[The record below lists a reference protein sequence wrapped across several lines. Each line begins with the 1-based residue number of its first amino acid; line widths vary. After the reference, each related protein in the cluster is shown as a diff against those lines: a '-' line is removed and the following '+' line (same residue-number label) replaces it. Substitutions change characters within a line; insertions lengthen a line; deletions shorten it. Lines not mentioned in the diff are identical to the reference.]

1 MSTVRT
7 KLSILAVAAAA
18 TLGGCGGGSGNLA
31 LTALNLYSPAYDN
44 LACQPG
50 SDSIGTWKM
59 VSNNTVAIPDS
70 PDVLF
75 FSYNQP
81 SINNSGMVTFR
92 GRARDS
98 SVGSSGGNSGSS
110 GSSAVQSGIYAA
122 QPCLTKFTLYTAAD
136 SNMVV
141 PDPNTSGTV
150 FTEFPSIPR
159 IDMASGVLATRGM
172 SQPLL
177 TLPDGTKLGTS
188 GVYVTLNSGLTTAIG
203 LFGTV
208 TDYAYM
214 QVPNATSTTPIRF
227 DQFPGSPAV
236 AGTGGKY
243 VLFKGNYTDADSTG
257 ALTVSKTGVYYRD
270 VSTPKSAVAVIADT
284 NMMIPGTS
292 TAFGSTAP
300 PSAAGN
306 QVVFTGLDNEGAPT
320 AGGIFLAPI
329 ASKPALTALVK
340 IGDPVPDS
348 TGTALTD
355 GSTFN
360 QFGEGLSF
368 DGRYVSFWGAW
379 GTNGVRTRTL
389 ACPTDGNKDM
399 IAACNAQSNAGPG
412 LTTVTETVDQGIFV
426 YDTQLG
432 KLWMAA
438 RTTPPSTPPSAA
450 VGQFQNF
457 IFWTFSGN
465 PKTVDGEPPRW
476 RSSAFAAMDGNRGV
490 LFKGSVSNVAGTS
503 TTPGSGIYGSQLLTG
518 QAGMGPVFKVL
529 AEGDDMATV
538 DPSAPA
544 ASAITSLGIER
555 ESLRSGWFSLTVSS
569 LNAASESWAGVYAT
583 YFPGQF
589 KLTTTADAYG
599 MYNLKLGN

>member
-7 KLSILAVAAAA
+7 KLSILAVASAAV
-18 TLGGCGGGSGNLA
+18 LGGCGGGSSGVA
-31 LTALNLYSPAYDN
+31 LTPINLYNPTYNS
-44 LACQPG
+44 LTCQPG

-59 VSNNTVAIPDS
+59 VANNTVAIPDS

-110 GSSAVQSGIYAA
+110 GSSAVQSGIYAG

-141 PDPNTSGTV
+141 PAPNTSGTV
-150 FTEFPSIPR
+150 FTEFPAIPR
-159 IDMASGVLATRGM
+159 IDMGSGVLATRGM

-188 GVYVTLNSGLTTAIG
+188 GVYVTLASGLTTAIG

-208 TDYAYM
+208 TDYSYM

-236 AGTGGKY
+236 AGIGGKY

-257 ALTVSKTGVYYRD
+257 ALSVSKTGVYYRD
-270 VSTPKSAVAVIADT
+270 VSTAKSPVVVIADT

-300 PSAAGN
+300 PSAAGS

-379 GTNGVRTRTL
+379 GTGGVRTRTL
-389 ACPTDGNKDM
+389 ACPVDGNKDM
-399 IAACNAQSNAGPG
+399 IAACNAQSTAGPG
-412 LTTVTETVDQGIFV
+412 LTNVTEPVDQGIFV
-426 YDTQLG
+426 YDTQS
-432 KLWMAA
+432 KKIWMAA
-438 RTTPPSTPPSAA
+438 RTTSGPT
-450 VGQFQNF
+450 GQFQNF
-457 IFWTFSGN
+457 LFWTFSGN

-476 RSSAFAAMDGNRGV
+476 RSSAFAAVDGVGNRGV
-490 LFKGSVSNVAGTS
+490 LFKGSVTAVAGTT
-503 TTPGSGIYGSQLLTG
+503 TTPGSGIYGSQLLPG
-518 QAGMGPVFKVL
+518 QGGMGPVFKVL

-538 DPSAPA
+538 DPAAPA
-544 ASAITSLGIER
+544 ASTITSLGIER
-555 ESLRSGWFSLTVSS
+555 ESLRSGWFALTVSS

-583 YFPGQF
+583 YFPSQF

-599 MYNLKLGN
+599 MYSLKLGN